1 MNKELTKVTI
11 TLETVNATFEE
22 EGKIEEVKR
31 ILLEMLESYNFNNE
45 NDCML
50 RDINGNMIGEYQFTH
65 E

>member
-11 TLETVNATFEE
+11 TLETLNSAFDEN
-22 EGKIEEVKR
+22 KIEEVKR
-31 ILLEMLESYNFNNE
+31 ILLEMLESYNFNNQ
-45 NDCML
+45 NNCVL